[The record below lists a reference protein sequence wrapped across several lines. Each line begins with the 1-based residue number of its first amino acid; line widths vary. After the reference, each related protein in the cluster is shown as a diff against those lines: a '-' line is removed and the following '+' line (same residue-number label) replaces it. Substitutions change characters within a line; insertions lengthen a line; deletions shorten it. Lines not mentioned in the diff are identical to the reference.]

1 MRTESVR
8 SSSPGGDPHPATS
21 LALYCQTLTTV
32 VQTLE
37 TKAKHTLKAVIAY
50 NSPNA
55 LLRP

>member
-32 VQTLE
+32 VE

-50 NSPNA
+50 NLPNA